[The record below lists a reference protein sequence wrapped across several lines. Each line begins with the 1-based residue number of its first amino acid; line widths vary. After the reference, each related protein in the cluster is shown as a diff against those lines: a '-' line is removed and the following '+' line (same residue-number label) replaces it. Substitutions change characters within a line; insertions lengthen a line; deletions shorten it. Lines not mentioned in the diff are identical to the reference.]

1 LRHPLYDKRVALWHV
16 RCEQRRTVGGPDASS
31 VGQVLV
37 PDRQAVQQAQRAAAG
52 GGLVGV
58 RRLSHGRIESAG
70 DDSVDG
76 RVECLHPGDVRR
88 HNLASGH
95 IPAA

>member
-1 LRHPLYDKRVALWHV
+1 V
-16 RCEQRRTVGGPDASS
+16 R
-31 VGQVLV
+31 
-37 PDRQAVQQAQRAAAG
+37 DRQAVEQAQRAAAG

-76 RVECLHPGDVRR
+76 RVECLDPGDVRR
-88 HNLASGH
+88 YNFARGH
-95 IPAA
+95 VPAA